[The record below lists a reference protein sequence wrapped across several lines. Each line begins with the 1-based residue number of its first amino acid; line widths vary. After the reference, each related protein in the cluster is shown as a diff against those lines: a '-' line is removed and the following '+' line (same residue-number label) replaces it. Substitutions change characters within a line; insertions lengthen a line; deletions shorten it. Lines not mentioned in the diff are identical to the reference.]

1 MGVIYINGGF
11 RKSIH
16 TVKVI
21 NGSSTSS
28 GEINEEVL
36 KDYATKA
43 QLEEVKNNI
52 DTHEVT
58 NENLIIQ

>member
-1 MGVIYINGGF
+1 MGVIYVNGGF
-11 RKSIH
+11 RKSSQP
-16 TVKVI
+16 VKVI
-21 NGSSTSS
+21 KGDTS